1 MAKCHDVAQIITVAT
16 ELVGVSSLLWV
27 TSVLNEGNIGT
38 NIIYNCKTSGTVH
51 MATVLR
57 EVAVEFGY
65 SWTYCPIPLVFFLVF
80 SHSQLLARII
90 MLLYVSKRRG
100 TVVMA

>member
-1 MAKCHDVAQIITVAT
+1 MAKCHDVAQIITVVT
-16 ELVGVSSLLWV
+16 ELVGVSSLLWG
-27 TSVLNEGNIGT
+27 TSVQNEGIGT

-65 SWTYCPIPLVFFLVF
+65 SWTYCPIPLVFFLVC

-90 MLLYVSKRRG
+90 MFLYVSKRRG